1 MSFNFPNHRQAS
13 QDPWPSSGDSFRP
26 QNMNA
31 SLGLT
36 SNSTSSLGPDS
47 EQPPGFRNPW
57 YSPNQQMAPQL
68 GGPPMGTS
76 MNHLP
81 QQLPQLSLLQQKK
94 QPSFANQ
101 LQTTYENAALQ
112 QNSQQPIF
120 YPPLR
125 ADNPFNHYYTNQE
138 VLLHHMPDRRM
149 SAAVDGPLYNPYGN
163 AMNLQQNASA
173 ATAHLYP
180 PNTGQGSLPF
190 APSMPYN
197 SARRSSVAA
206 GANSYQRTPLHSRY
220 FNGANAPP
228 SGSFLG
234 AQPPAT
240 VKRTPKIMKV
250 CSKSDLKPKVHH
262 QPKYRRRSINSIH
275 ISPVNALS
283 VYLTESYSMCQPQKF
298 RYSKTSNPKRVLT
311 KPLEPK
317 FNNGYDNVDSDYILY
332 VNDML
337 GTEEGRKYVVL
348 DILGSGTFGQVVK
361 CQNLNNQSVVAVKVI
376 KSKPAYL
383 NQSLSEVKLLEF
395 LNQNSSSSTFI
406 SLLDTFMHKEHLCLV
421 FEILASN
428 LYELIK
434 QNQFNGL
441 NMKLV
446 KSFTKQLLEA
456 CAQLKNL
463 QIIHCDLKPENILL
477 CQPDKPDIKVI
488 DFGSACFTRQTIY
501 SYIQLRFYRSPEVI
515 LGLPYT
521 ESIDMWSLGCIV
533 GELFLGLPMFPG
545 ASEYNQIFKITD
557 MLGNPPRHMI
567 EVGRNA
573 MNYFEK
579 CPSSDASG
587 KPSYRL
593 KSHEDY
599 LEFLKQTIGKDEVR
613 RAEQPNKEYFNDRL
627 LKDIIL
633 NYKMPSRKMT
643 QMMIDREMHER
654 HLLVDFLAKV
664 LNFNPLER
672 LTPQEALKHPFVSE
686 STPAAH
692 KTPLD
697 SSNPVAMV

>member
-1 MSFNFPNHRQAS
+1 MSFNYPYSRHNP
-13 QDPWPSSGDSFRP
+13 QDSWSIGSGEYGKSAAMGSP
-26 QNMNA
+26 GSA
-31 SLGLT
+31 
-36 SNSTSSLGPDS
+36 NSGTMMPENDQS
-47 EQPPGFRNPW
+47 PGFRNPW
-57 YSPNQQMAPQL
+57 YSPSQL
-68 GGPPMGTS
+68 GQQSLAGS
-76 MNHLP
+76 MNNSP
-81 QQLPQLSLLQQKK
+81 QHSPQLSLLQQKK
-94 QPSFANQ
+94 QPFNNQ
-101 LQTTYENAALQ
+101 LQTTYENADQ
-112 QNSQQPIF
+112 QLSSQQPTI
-120 YPPLR
+120 YPPSR

-138 VLLHHMPDRRM
+138 VSLHHMPDRRM
-149 SAAVDGPLYNPYGN
+149 SAAVDGPLYNPYNN
-163 AMNLQQNASA
+163 AMHLHSSATTNSQLIPPGSAQNA
-173 ATAHLYP
+173 
-180 PNTGQGSLPF
+180 LPF
-190 APSMPYN
+190 TSSMAYN

-206 GANSYQRTPLHSRY
+206 GANSYQRTPLQSRY
-220 FNGANAPP
+220 FSGVNVPP
-228 SGSFLG
+228 SAPFIGV
-234 AQPPAT
+234 PPAGPPT
-240 VKRTPKIMKV
+240 KTTPRLTKIR
-250 CSKSDLKPKVHH
+250 SKNDLKPKIHH
-262 QPKYRRRSINSIH
+262 QPKYRRRSINSMH

-311 KPLEPK
+311 KPSEPK

-337 GTEEGRKYVVL
+337 GVEEGRKYVVL
-348 DILGSGTFGQVVK
+348 DLLGSGTFGQVVK
-361 CQNLNNQSVVAVKVI
+361 CQNLANQSVVAVKVI
-376 KSKPAYL
+376 KSSAPFL

-395 LNQNSSSSTFI
+395 LNQNSSSSNFI
-406 SLLDTFMHKEHLCLV
+406 KLLDTFMHKEHLCLV

-446 KSFTKQLLEA
+446 KSFTRQLLEA

-463 QIIHCDLKPENILL
+463 QIIHCDIKPENILL

-501 SYIQLRFYRSPEVI
+501 SYIQSRFYRSPEVI

-545 ASEYNQIFKITD
+545 SSEYNQIWKIVD

-579 CPSSDASG
+579 LPSPDANG
-587 KPSYRL
+587 KPKYKL

-599 LEFLKQTIGKDEVR
+599 LDFLRKTKGKDEATK
-613 RAEQPNKEYFNDRL
+613 AEQPNKVYFSDRL

-643 QMMIDREMHER
+643 QTMVDREMHDR
-654 HLLVDFLAKV
+654 HLLVDFLTKV

-686 STPAAH
+686 TSVASYPKVSSSEYSAAP
-692 KTPLD
+692 T
-697 SSNPVAMV
+697 VV